1 MTWFR
6 RASSHRGPA
15 SRGREV
21 AINHYEGMF
30 ILDSARFGAD
40 PDKAAAEVSAIIEKV
55 GGTVVAHR
63 PWQDAKLAYEING
76 HRKGLYYLTFFTAES
91 TSVNGIK
98 GIVKLNDNV
107 IRHLIINHP
116 KVLFDRM
123 VDMIGGAGPEQS
135 EQVDDSDDSSTD
147 DDDNSSDDE

>member
-1 MTWFR
+1 M
-6 RASSHRGPA
+6 
-15 SRGREV
+15 

-91 TSVNGIK
+91 TSVNGIN